1 MAGDGVFDLGFALGN
16 LIVVHFGMILE
27 YSPIVAQDYACD
39 ARQLAVA
46 CKPPIFVIISKIP
59 EVGYNFRDSHRKHGM
74 TV

>member
-1 MAGDGVFDLGFALGN
+1 MTKYRE
-16 LIVVHFGMILE
+16 ILRLR
-27 YSPIVAQDYACD
+27 SQGLSQNDID

-46 CKPPIFVIISKIP
+46 CKPPIFVIKSKIP